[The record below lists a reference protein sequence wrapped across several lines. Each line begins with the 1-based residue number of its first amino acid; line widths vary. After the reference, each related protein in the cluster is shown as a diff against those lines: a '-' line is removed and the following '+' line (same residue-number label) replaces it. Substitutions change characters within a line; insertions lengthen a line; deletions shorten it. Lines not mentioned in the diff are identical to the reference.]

1 MATKFSWDILW
12 CLFMKGSLIWKAQ
25 RYSSLVIFTY
35 FLYVAY
41 FIFTSDIISFD
52 NWSNF
57 ALSAQLK
64 IATSL
69 VFILILL
76 HSFIGLWTVGTDYLT
91 TRTLGFL
98 NESLAKRAKL
108 LRNLYQFLF
117 VSMGLLYLVVILYT
131 IWL

>member
-1 MATKFSWDILW
+1 MATKLSWDILW

-41 FIFTSDIISFD
+41 FIFSSDIISFD

-108 LRNLYQFLF
+108 LRNLYYFLF
-117 VSMGLLYLVVILYT
+117 VFLL
-131 IWL
+131 

>member
-1 MATKFSWDILW
+1 
-12 CLFMKGSLIWKAQ
+12 MKGSLIWKAQ
-25 RYSSLVIFTY
+25 RYSSLIIFTY

-41 FIFTSDIISFD
+41 FIFSSDIISFN
-52 NWSNF
+52 NWSIF

-69 VFILILL
+69 VFMLILL

-108 LRNLYQFLF
+108 LRNLYYFLF
-117 VSMGLLYLVVILYT
+117 VSMGLLYLVIILYT